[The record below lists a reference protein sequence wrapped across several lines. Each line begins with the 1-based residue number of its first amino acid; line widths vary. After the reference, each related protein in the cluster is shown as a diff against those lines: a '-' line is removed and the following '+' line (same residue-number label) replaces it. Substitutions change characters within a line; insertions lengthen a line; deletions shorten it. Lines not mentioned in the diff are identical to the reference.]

1 MPAPSGAVI
10 PWGLILKIEPGT
22 QNARESFN
30 DTKHKIRASDFV
42 PKDFVPKNK
51 FRRKKKKKTT
61 EGCWDQVVE
70 SKGMRQT
77 AKVHV
82 VLCDL

>member
-1 MPAPSGAVI
+1 MTPNIKSEQVI
-10 PWGLILKIEPGT
+10 LF
-22 QNARESFN
+22 Q
-30 DTKHKIRASDFV
+30 
-42 PKDFVPKNK
+42 KNK
-51 FRRKKKKKTT
+51 FRRKKKKT

-70 SKGMRQT
+70 SKGMGQT

>member
-1 MPAPSGAVI
+1 MQGNHLMTPNIKSEQVI
-10 PWGLILKIEPGT
+10 LFQKILFQKISLEG
-22 QNARESFN
+22 
-30 DTKHKIRASDFV
+30 
-42 PKDFVPKNK
+42 
-51 FRRKKKKKTT
+51 KKKKTTT

>member
-1 MPAPSGAVI
+1 MQGNHLMTPNIKSEQVI
-10 PWGLILKIEPGT
+10 LFQKISLEG
-22 QNARESFN
+22 
-30 DTKHKIRASDFV
+30 
-42 PKDFVPKNK
+42 
-51 FRRKKKKKTT
+51 KKKKQKT

>member
-1 MPAPSGAVI
+1 MQGNHLMTPNIKSEQVI
-10 PWGLILKIEPGT
+10 LF
-22 QNARESFN
+22 Q
-30 DTKHKIRASDFV
+30 
-42 PKDFVPKNK
+42 KNK
-51 FRRKKKKKTT
+51 FRRKKKKQKT

-70 SKGMRQT
+70 SKGMGQT

>member
-1 MPAPSGAVI
+1 MQGNHLMTPNIKSEQVI
-10 PWGLILKIEPGT
+10 LF
-22 QNARESFN
+22 Q
-30 DTKHKIRASDFV
+30 
-42 PKDFVPKNK
+42 KNK
-51 FRRKKKKKTT
+51 FRRKKKKT

-70 SKGMRQT
+70 SKGMGQT